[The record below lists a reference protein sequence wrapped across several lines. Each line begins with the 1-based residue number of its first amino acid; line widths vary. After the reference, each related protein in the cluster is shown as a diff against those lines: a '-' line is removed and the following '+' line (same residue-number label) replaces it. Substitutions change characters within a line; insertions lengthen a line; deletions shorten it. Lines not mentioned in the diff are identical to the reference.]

1 MMNKSMEERVESID
15 KELKALRQEIRKD
28 LERFSKVVWRIE

>member
-15 KELKALRQEIRKD
+15 KELKALREEMRKD
-28 LERFSKVVWRIE
+28 LERFSKVVWRIK